1 MTYRLLVLAALLAFA
16 PAIHAQDAASK
27 AYDMRQNVDKDG
39 KPSALNESVSN
50 MLDKAMKG
58 EIKMA
63 GDDGQLQLD
72 DKTKTDL
79 VEMVKELIRK
89 LFEMIVDFVK
99 GLLSGEHGKALGLSK

>member
-1 MTYRLLVLAALLAFA
+1 MTYRLLALATLLAFA

-27 AYDMRQNVDKDG
+27 AYDMRQNIEKDG
-39 KPSALNESVSN
+39 KPNALNESVST

-72 DKTKTDL
+72 EKTKTDL

-89 LFEMIVDFVK
+89 LFEMIVEFVK
-99 GLLSGEHGKALGLSK
+99 NILSGNHKG